1 MKTSLV
7 LSFFNR
13 LLSLLPKLC
22 LFFLS
27 LSLSAQTLDLPLSKA
42 SSIYFRKQ
50 LYVFGLSA
58 QQGGKVLVYRT
69 DSSLKLKDS
78 LVLNAKQKTAEAYLQ
93 FSADTLHGALEIFA
107 STKNKNEGLQIF
119 RPAPDFLSSSL
130 VPSVEPGR
138 LNNQQLFSAKKL
150 ISGTTV
156 YDIRQSKDSSGL
168 QFYVNAYERMAAEG
182 NYDYRRTWQF
192 PAERKGIYDAHL
204 IGADERFVYVY
215 AYRQNATEQSQWL
228 LKLNAKTGELIKA
241 SKIASGKE
249 VYRIGAVA
257 VQKKGE
263 LILCGQVMRSN
274 LVFWT
279 CQLDSTGL
287 KTELL
292 EKPLA
297 LLYAGSPKKT
307 SAKHLADITRMD
319 VLQTGQ
325 VRICYRLF
333 EQKDKR
339 ALMLVHSACSTL
351 PLLAAELSV
360 KQESLIVAPDIA
372 FYFNSPDPMDRNGK
386 IFLNDG
392 EQLETLYQCVFSEQ
406 DRPRWQEEAGAAG
419 SWLLIRTDVRKNLRY
434 FARHS
439 VENKKAVLKNLATI
453 PLANQP
459 WLQEI
464 GNKKIVIGQQMTPE
478 TYHID
483 LYNW

>member
-1 MKTSLV
+1 MKPSLV

-13 LLSLLPKLC
+13 LLSALPKLC

-119 RPAPDFLSSSL
+119 RPALDFLSTSL
-130 VPSVEPGR
+130 VTSVEPGR

-204 IGADERFVYVY
+204 VGADERFVYVY

-228 LKLNAKTGELIKA
+228 LKLNAKTG
-241 SKIASGKE
+241 
-249 VYRIGAVA
+249 
-257 VQKKGE
+257 
-263 LILCGQVMRSN
+263 
-274 LVFWT
+274 
-279 CQLDSTGL
+279 
-287 KTELL
+287 
-292 EKPLA
+292 
-297 LLYAGSPKKT
+297 
-307 SAKHLADITRMD
+307 
-319 VLQTGQ
+319 
-325 VRICYRLF
+325 
-333 EQKDKR
+333 
-339 ALMLVHSACSTL
+339 
-351 PLLAAELSV
+351 
-360 KQESLIVAPDIA
+360 
-372 FYFNSPDPMDRNGK
+372 
-386 IFLNDG
+386 
-392 EQLETLYQCVFSEQ
+392 
-406 DRPRWQEEAGAAG
+406 
-419 SWLLIRTDVRKNLRY
+419 
-434 FARHS
+434 
-439 VENKKAVLKNLATI
+439 
-453 PLANQP
+453 
-459 WLQEI
+459 
-464 GNKKIVIGQQMTPE
+464 
-478 TYHID
+478 
-483 LYNW
+483 